1 MNDQGEDDVREQ
13 WGLAR
18 RSTTTSS
25 RRVRIS
31 ASFAASE
38 RASSASQ
45 PNTRTSVKYASR
57 KATARD
63 HAGPAR
69 DGDAEGRP
77 TEAAV
82 QARDRV
88 LGTHTITA
96 NAPSRKLGIDL
107 SLIGRRLV
115 GDKDPGLR
123 DSIAEFLTWG
133 FPVGAD
139 NRATMGDLP
148 VPCRPT
154 VAADRP

>member
-1 MNDQGEDDVREQ
+1 MNDQGEDDVREH

-18 RSTTTSS
+18 RSTATSCRS
-25 RRVRIS
+25 VRIS

-77 TEAAV
+77 TEGAV

-115 GDKDPGLR
+115 GDKGRRAQRFHCGVPDLGFSCVRRQPGHDGR
-123 DSIAEFLTWG
+123 PA
-133 FPVGAD
+133 
-139 NRATMGDLP
+139 LP
-148 VPCRPT
+148 CWPT

>member
-1 MNDQGEDDVREQ
+1 MNDQGEDDVREH

-18 RSTTTSS
+18 RGAATSCRS
-25 RRVRIS
+25 VRIS

-57 KATARD
+57 KVTARD

-77 TEAAV
+77 TEGAV

-88 LGTHTITA
+88 LGTHDHGECA
-96 NAPSRKLGIDL
+96 VAEAWD
-107 SLIGRRLV
+107 RLV
-115 GDKDPGLR
+115 LDRTPSGRGQRPRAQRFHCGLS
-123 DSIAEFLTWG
+123 DLG
-133 FPVGAD
+133 FSVCAD

-148 VPCRPT
+148 LPCWPT